1 MKWKMLALDL
11 DGTTL
16 NRDEVISERNCS
28 AIQHAARAGTRVVIA
43 TGRSYTS
50 AAPFIQQ
57 LNTQDPSITYNGAL
71 IRQRDSILRTLSLDQ
86 ATVYQCLHILKELGQ
101 TPIVYSIEEKRYI
114 DNPGGLSE
122 DFHMFSKGSGIQNV
136 TVDNLLEQQWQQ
148 VIRVSVFSDQA
159 TAEMLDKELKKRL
172 GDSVETAQTFFP
184 QWDFWIFEILN
195 PLCSKPVALQ
205 FLCDRY
211 GFQADEVIA
220 VGDNR
225 NDIGMLQWAGLGI
238 AMRNSLPDVAQHADY
253 VSRYDNEEHGVADI
267 IDRFILSEMPCTDC
281 ATHRR

>member
-16 NRDEVISERNCS
+16 NRNEEISERNRS
-28 AIQHAARAGTRVVIA
+28 AIQHAARAGIHIVVA
-43 TGRSYTS
+43 TGRSHTS
-50 AAPFIQQ
+50 AEPYIKQ
-57 LNTQDPSITYNGAL
+57 LNTGDPSITYNGAL
-71 IRQRDSILRTLSLDQ
+71 IRQHDTVLRTLSLDQ
-86 ATVYQCLHILKELGQ
+86 ATVYQCLRMLKELGQ
-101 TPIVYSIEEKRYI
+101 TPIVYSIDEKRYI

-122 DFHMFSKGSGIQNV
+122 NFHSFSKGSGIQNV
-136 TVDNLLEQQWQQ
+136 TVDNLLEQQWRQ

-159 TAEMLDKELKKRL
+159 TAEMLDYELKKQL

-184 QWDFWIFEILN
+184 QWEFWIFEILN

-211 GFQADEVIA
+211 GFCADEVIA

-238 AMRNSLPDVAQHADY
+238 AMRNSLPDVVKHADY

-267 IDRFILSEMPCTDC
+267 IDRFILSGRPCTDY
-281 ATHRR
+281 AAHRR